1 MQHDRSNPYICLAKK
16 KLHVVSAPDSFGR
29 CLVRKKHGTCTY
41 TSNFDVGNVY
51 MYVDVGTML
60 NTAAQPTP

>member
-1 MQHDRSNPYICLAKK
+1 MIVPIRMLGEEKATCS
-16 KLHVVSAPDSFGR
+16 
-29 CLVRKKHGTCTY
+29 LVRKKHGTCTS
-41 TSNFDVGNVY
+41 TSNFDVGNVH